1 MKVLAIARRELKSLL
16 GSPVGW
22 CVLGGFWLIAGVMW
36 SLSVFGYAATVA
48 NQVYDPYAVQQ
59 LTFMGSLVGPWLG
72 NIAVVLVLVAPVVS
86 MRSLAEERRS
96 GTLELLKTS
105 PVRPSEL
112 VLGKYL
118 GVLGFMGLL
127 LVGTL
132 HAPVGLLL
140 LADPSWPPLVGGYVS
155 MCMLSA
161 LLAAIG
167 LFCSSMTESQLL
179 AASMTFAVG
188 LTAYLVGLFDPV
200 HVDSW
205 HVQLSIYTH
214 LESGFRGALRL
225 SDGVYFL
232 AVTATFLVASW
243 QRMENDT

>member
-1 MKVLAIARRELKSLL
+1 MKVWAIATRELKSLL

-72 NIAVVLVLVAPVVS
+72 NLAVVLVLVAPVVS

-105 PVRPSEL
+105 PVRASEL
-112 VLGKYL
+112 VVGKYL
-118 GVLGFMGLL
+118 GVLAFMGLL
-127 LVGTL
+127 LFGTL
-132 HAPVGLLL
+132 HAPVGLLM
-140 LADPSWPPLVGGYVS
+140 LAEPAWQPLAGGYVS
-155 MCMLSA
+155 LCMLSA

-205 HVQLSIYTH
+205 HVQMSIYTH
-214 LESGFRGALRL
+214 IESGFRGAIRY
-225 SDGVYFL
+225 SDAVYFL
-232 AVTATFLVASW
+232 ALTMTFLVASW